1 MIEPELEEALR
12 FHGISK
18 DKMDYELI
26 KWLGSVKLEN
36 PMVYSYIIRDDA
48 RVQDYIKQ
56 WDFVVSTGITV
67 DYPKRRGWDSFMALR
82 EFVQNALDI
91 EDKLF
96 GYENIMVDVNVVEH
110 EHMIKITDRGPGI
123 EFDAFKVGASSKG
136 CADRGYFGEGLKVAL
151 AYLVGT
157 GRPVYIFNKRG
168 QVFKPCVVPG
178 SDIVLLVIGRH
189 RTVVPGTMVRI
200 YNWFETEDL
209 SYMVFQT
216 WLKSHAI
223 GKDVI
228 VWRKDTM
235 KPNCQINRPN
245 FIVKNVNNVPVNRL
259 WVRDIYVNELSS
271 ILYRSI
277 YGYNLW
283 WISLEPNRRMVASVS
298 DLRSEAAF
306 AFTKEAVY
314 DLLNTVFEITFSGVY
329 MVARVKK
336 EYLDYFE
343 VRGIDWWYSSI
354 DARKAAAEWVE
365 SNKLAVTTEENVD
378 WFTYMGVKPLIC
390 PREMERLFSEA
401 PTAERALAEIAVER
415 IKSADS
421 TIVSEDALKFG
432 ERVNLGLA
440 KLLIE
445 IAHFELLSY
454 EKKMPRIIV
463 SRNTG
468 DAAGMTRG
476 NVIYLN
482 RSVLQ
487 FTERACSAA
496 IHEYA
501 HFYGEASYS
510 KAPDIS
516 EEFERALTKVSGVI
530 VKALYEDARAVAAFS
545 RAKRG
550 AWNASYRKIPAID
563 TIASERTAPRT
574 VWTINHYAP
583 AVLAVDA
590 RAVMSAEYTENSFIA
605 DEDWCLTRFIG
616 RDIVIP
622 SKEAYFDICR
632 KYVFP
637 KLRKIA
643 MDRGWEKAM
652 VYLYDPW
659 NDTYV
664 YDKAYIVSE
673 LPVE

>member
-36 PMVYSYIIRDDA
+36 PMVYSYIIKDDA

-82 EFVQNALDI
+82 EFVQNALDV

-157 GRPVYIFNKRG
+157 GRPVYIFNKRR

-178 SDIVLLVIGRH
+178 SDIVLLAIGRH

-200 YNWFETEDL
+200 YNWFETEDV

-223 GKDVI
+223 GKDII

-245 FIVKNVNNVPVNRL
+245 FIVKNVNNVPVNKL
-259 WVRDIYVNELSS
+259 W
-271 ILYRSI
+271 
-277 YGYNLW
+277 
-283 WISLEPNRRMVASVS
+283 
-298 DLRSEAAF
+298 
-306 AFTKEAVY
+306 
-314 DLLNTVFEITFSGVY
+314 
-329 MVARVKK
+329 
-336 EYLDYFE
+336 
-343 VRGIDWWYSSI
+343 
-354 DARKAAAEWVE
+354 
-365 SNKLAVTTEENVD
+365 
-378 WFTYMGVKPLIC
+378 
-390 PREMERLFSEA
+390 
-401 PTAERALAEIAVER
+401 
-415 IKSADS
+415 
-421 TIVSEDALKFG
+421 
-432 ERVNLGLA
+432 
-440 KLLIE
+440 
-445 IAHFELLSY
+445 
-454 EKKMPRIIV
+454 
-463 SRNTG
+463 
-468 DAAGMTRG
+468 
-476 NVIYLN
+476 
-482 RSVLQ
+482 
-487 FTERACSAA
+487 
-496 IHEYA
+496 
-501 HFYGEASYS
+501 
-510 KAPDIS
+510 DIS

-530 VKALYEDARAVAAFS
+530 VKALYEDGGITLAKIPNAAAAFS

-550 AWNASYRKIPAID
+550 AWNASYRKIPALD
-563 TIASERTAPRT
+563 TIVTEQTAPRT
-574 VWTINHYAP
+574 FWTINHYAP
-583 AVLAVDA
+583 AVVAVDS

-616 RDIVIP
+616 QDIVIP
-622 SKEAYFDICR
+622 SKEVYFDICR

>member
-1 MIEPELEEALR
+1 
-12 FHGISK
+12 
-18 DKMDYELI
+18 
-26 KWLGSVKLEN
+26 
-36 PMVYSYIIRDDA
+36 
-48 RVQDYIKQ
+48 
-56 WDFVVSTGITV
+56 
-67 DYPKRRGWDSFMALR
+67 
-82 EFVQNALDI
+82 
-91 EDKLF
+91 
-96 GYENIMVDVNVVEH
+96 
-110 EHMIKITDRGPGI
+110 
-123 EFDAFKVGASSKG
+123 
-136 CADRGYFGEGLKVAL
+136 
-151 AYLVGT
+151 
-157 GRPVYIFNKRG
+157 
-168 QVFKPCVVPG
+168 
-178 SDIVLLVIGRH
+178 VLLAIGRH

-200 YNWFETEDL
+200 YNWFETEDV

-223 GKDVI
+223 GKDII

-245 FIVKNVNNVPVNRL
+245 FIVKNVNNVPVNKL

-271 ILYRSI
+271 ILYRSL

-298 DLRSEAAF
+298 DLRSEAAS

-314 DLLNTVFEITFSGVY
+314 DLLNIIFEITFSGVHK
-329 MVARVKK
+329 VARVKK

-343 VRGIDWWYSSI
+343 VKGIDWWYSSI
-354 DARKAAAEWVE
+354 DARKAAAEWVK
-365 SNKLAVTTEENVD
+365 SNGLAVTTEQNVD

-401 PTAERALAEIAVER
+401 PTAERALADIAVER
-415 IKSADS
+415 INSAGS
-421 TIVSEDALKFG
+421 TIVSEDTLRFV

-445 IAHFELLSY
+445 IAHYKLLY
-454 EKKMPRIIV
+454 DTRKMPRIIV
-463 SRNTG
+463 SRDTG
-468 DAAGMTRG
+468 DAAGMTIG
-476 NVIYLN
+476 SVIYLN
-482 RSVLQ
+482 RAVLQ
-487 FTERACSAA
+487 STEWACSTA

-501 HFYGEASYS
+501 HFYGELSYS

-530 VKALYEDARAVAAFS
+530 VRALYEDARAVSAFS
-545 RAKRG
+545 RAKKG
-550 AWNASYRKIPAID
+550 AWNASYRKIPAIA
-563 TIASERTAPRT
+563 TVASERTAPRT
-574 VWTINHYAP
+574 VWMLNHYAP
-583 AVLAVDA
+583 VVLAVDA
-590 RAVMSAEYTENSFIA
+590 RAVVSMEYTENSFIL

-616 RDIVIP
+616 QDIVIP
-622 SKEAYFDICR
+622 SKEVYFDICR

-637 KLRKIA
+637 ELRKIV
-643 MDRGWEKAM
+643 MDRGWEKVW

-664 YDKAYIVSE
+664 YDKTYIVSE